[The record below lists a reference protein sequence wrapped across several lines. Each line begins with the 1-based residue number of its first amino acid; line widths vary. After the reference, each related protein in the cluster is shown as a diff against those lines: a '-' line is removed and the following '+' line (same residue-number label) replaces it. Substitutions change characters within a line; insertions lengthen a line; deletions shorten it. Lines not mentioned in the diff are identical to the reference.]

1 MPKPKRELREVF
13 DALDNEGRA
22 IAPELARL
30 NELIKDVL
38 HANTIIAG
46 DSSQV
51 TYMGTTTFYRA
62 QRPNSLLY
70 MGTYAT
76 LGYGLPA
83 VIGAKVAAPIDQL
96 FGSLATAPSCS
107 PYKKS

>member
-1 MPKPKRELREVF
+1 MRIREESTAWYKYDPADILRR
-13 DALDNEGRA
+13 DY
-22 IAPELARL
+22 PT
-30 NELIKDVL
+30 
-38 HANTIIAG
+38 HANTIIAE

-96 FGSLATAPSCS
+96 FVSLATAPSCS